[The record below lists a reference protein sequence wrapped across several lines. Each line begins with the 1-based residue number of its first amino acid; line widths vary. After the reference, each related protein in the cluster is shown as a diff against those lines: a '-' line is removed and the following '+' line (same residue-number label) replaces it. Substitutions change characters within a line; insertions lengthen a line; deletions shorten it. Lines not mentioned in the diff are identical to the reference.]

1 MKLIARVM
9 LSAALLCTGAAGAS
23 AQGITID
30 TNDVKAMYA
39 VGTTTSFRSDTL
51 TTQLNIGSAGST
63 SWDLSGLLTHARL
76 NLRSVVPS
84 TTPYFA
90 STFPSATH
98 ALSDTA
104 FTYSFVDGN
113 FGQVTLKGAGY
124 NYMTF
129 TGGELLDWGFKGTGN
144 AYIVGN
150 PFPAQGAWT
159 KSPAA
164 VYYSLPM
171 AMGKTWTTTFVE
183 TLAGS
188 AVILGGTVNV
198 GPTLTNHT
206 ITYTVDAYGPL
217 KIPGGSTQEAI
228 RIRKVDRF
236 STTTS
241 SGVRV
246 GYMILAKNGA
256 SVQFNVGDTSAVAGT
271 VSVSSLQWTTATP
284 TAVRQVNESP
294 AVFTLA
300 QNYPNPFNPSTT
312 IRFSLPERQAVTLRV
327 YNLLGEE
334 VGMIVN
340 ETLGAG
346 EHAVEFTAKGLATG
360 VYLYKLQAGSMT
372 QTRRMVLVK

>member
-1 MKLIARVM
+1 MKMTARV
-9 LSAALLCTGAAGAS
+9 LFCAALLTAGAAGAS

-39 VGTTTSFRSDTL
+39 VGTTTSFRADTL
-51 TTQLNIGSAGST
+51 TNQLNIGTTGAT
-63 SWDLSGLLTHARL
+63 SWDYSTLLTHGRM

-90 STFPSATH
+90 SNFPTATH

-104 FTYSFVDGN
+104 FTYSFVDGT

-129 TGGELLDWGFKGTGN
+129 TGGDLLDWGFKGTGN

-150 PFPAQGAWT
+150 PFPAQGQWT

-171 AMGKTWTTTFVE
+171 YLSKTWTTTFVE
-183 TLAGS
+183 TLSGS
-188 AVILGGTVNV
+188 AVILGGNVNV
-198 GPTLTNHT
+198 GPTLTNHV
-206 ITYTVDAYGPL
+206 ITYTVDAYGSL
-217 KIPGGSTQEAI
+217 KIPGGSTQDAI

-246 GYMILAKNGA
+246 GYIVLARNGA
-256 SVQFNVGDTSAVAGT
+256 SVQFNVGDTNAVAGT
-271 VSVSSLQWTTATP
+271 ASVSSVQWTGATP
-284 TAVRQVNESP
+284 TAVRQVNNAP
-294 AVFTLA
+294 AQFNLA
-300 QNYPNPFNPSTT
+300 QNYPNPFNPSTM
-312 IRFSLPERQAVTLRV
+312 IRFALPERQTVTLRV
-327 YNLLGEE
+327 FNLLGEE
-334 VGMIVN
+334 VATIVN

-346 EHAVEFTAKGLATG
+346 EHVVEFNAKGLATG
-360 VYLYKLQAGSMT
+360 MYLYKLQAGSMT
-372 QTRRMVLVK
+372 QTKRMLLVR